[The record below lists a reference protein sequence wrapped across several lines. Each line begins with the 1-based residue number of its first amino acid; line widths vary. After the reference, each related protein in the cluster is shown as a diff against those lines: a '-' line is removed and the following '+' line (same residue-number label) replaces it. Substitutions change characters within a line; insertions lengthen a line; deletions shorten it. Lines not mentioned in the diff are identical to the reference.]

1 MDHLEVLREQIAR
14 LRVEIA
20 EIKQL
25 NEEYR
30 LRVENGAEA
39 QLAHDQRQD
48 RLEAIQQELSQLAG
62 LGRKVLSVEE
72 MREKHRSRLH
82 LGKRAS

>member
-1 MDHLEVLREQIAR
+1 MDHLEVLREQIGR
-14 LRVEIA
+14 LRIEIA
-20 EIKQL
+20 EIKKL

-30 LRVENGAEA
+30 LQVENGAEA
-39 QLAHDQRQD
+39 RVAHGQRQE

-72 MREKHRSRLH
+72 VKEKHRSRLH
-82 LGKRAS
+82 LGKR

>member
-1 MDHLEVLREQIAR
+1 MDHLDVLREQIAR

-30 LRVENGAEA
+30 LHVENGAESR
-39 QLAHDQRQD
+39 LAHDRRQD

-62 LGRKVLSVEE
+62 LGRKVLSVDE